1 MWEGCMTINKEYMD
15 CSKPSMNKA
24 GVEGKIMFGSQE
36 KCDQVKCCF
45 S

>member
-1 MWEGCMTINKEYMD
+1 MWEGCMTINKDHMY

-36 KCDQVKCCF
+36 KYDQDKCCF